1 MDDADDWDAFINP
14 SGSEDEVANI
24 TPHAGGGDPAASG
37 ADVTGGKPARA
48 APLQLRLHHTAG
60 FPMEETR
67 KRRMRH
73 GVHSHKC

>member
-48 APLQLRLHHTAG
+48 APLQHDYITPPA
-60 FPMEETR
+60 FQW
-67 KRRMRH
+67 RRH
-73 GVHSHKC
+73 EKGG